1 MDEKENAKKNEQKK
15 ESLEKYINAI
25 YQNTR
30 TAIQSIEDIMPK
42 VSNGKLTEE
51 LSREEDEYNCLSKE
65 IEVLAKSE
73 GIENIK
79 DNNWIEKA
87 RLWSAINMG
96 TMMDKSTRNIAE
108 MMLMGT
114 FMGIITLIKDKDD
127 HKDISAELDEIAD
140 KLYEF
145 ERKNIDRLIPYLTEC

>member
-1 MDEKENAKKNEQKK
+1 MDDKEKKEKDLKK

-42 VSNGKLTEE
+42 ATNGKLTEE

-73 GIENIK
+73 NIEGLK

-127 HKDISAELDEIAD
+127 HKGVSAELDEIAD

-145 ERKNIDRLIPYLTEC
+145 ERKNIDRLIPFLTEC